1 MVQHKAVLKYYKID
15 FLKINLKN
23 FSETGNIKMPAWK
36 GRKPNDVKYDIL
48 LAVITAFTED
58 KSENIMI
65 VGQVLFKYLGK
76 EQYQEKLALSTFA
89 VGETIV
95 RQDLGMSSK

>member
-1 MVQHKAVLKYYKID
+1 MVILKCLLGEVESQHD
-15 FLKINLKN
+15 
-23 FSETGNIKMPAWK
+23 IK
-36 GRKPNDVKYDIL
+36 GDIM
-48 LAVITAFTED
+48 LAVIDAFTKD
-58 KSENIMI
+58 KDRSTML

-95 RQDLGMSSK
+95 QQDLGISSK